1 MPKHQLEPSNAN
13 RSALD
18 KPSDTLSSE
27 STSSTIQTVVVVF
40 AKVTFLVLL
49 GGFFSLDWT
58 GADGWWIT
66 WISMAGFLTV
76 AARSTPRGAALYAL
90 LFGAISLG
98 LSFSWAEQM
107 LAYVMNQEGTNP
119 RLVFS
124 LLVAWESLLFVIVG
138 YSVAATRQRHA
149 TANGMLIPICLWIVL
164 EAFLP
169 RVFRWTLAHSQLGA
183 LTLVQS
189 IDLGGT
195 STVSLMV
202 LSIAFLPTLICD
214 LFSPKTQLRRSSA
227 RRGLA
232 VCAFVFVAT
241 LGYGIVRTS
250 LLDQRAGT
258 PIQIG
263 VVQEDPSLRVGL
275 PNMRGRSLAMK
286 DVELFIWPES
296 TLGVHSGELTSFADP
311 DHVLEL
317 SKPPMINSEYL
328 VGLPASVILGGRSF
342 YGDRDTETPV
352 YQTAF
357 LVDTNGEIVDRY
369 HKRSL
374 LPLGEY
380 VPGEKTYPELHD
392 WFQLGEYF
400 EPGTSDSPLTIPGGH
415 KIGVIICYEDTL
427 AEVTRKTVAAGAELL
442 VCIINDSAFESPVA
456 RRQHLKLARLRAIEN
471 RRYLVRSAG
480 TGVSCIINPWGS
492 YDQYLDADLTGAF
505 QSEVYL
511 RRDKTLYQV
520 LGNWPAWVAIA
531 VLVGAAWANRRTSS
545 KST

>member
-1 MPKHQLEPSNAN
+1 MLKPQPEESPAN
-13 RSALD
+13 RSAAERSFD
-18 KPSDTLSSE
+18 KSDSKPSASP
-27 STSSTIQTVVVVF
+27 IQSGVVVL
-40 AKVTFLVLL
+40 AKVTFLALL

-66 WISMAGFLTV
+66 WISMAGYLTV
-76 AARSTPRGAALYAL
+76 AARSTPRAAVFYGF
-90 LFGAISLG
+90 LFGVISLG

-119 RLVFS
+119 WLVFS
-124 LLVAWESLLFVIVG
+124 LLVAWESLLFVIVA
-138 YSVAATRQRHA
+138 YAVASIRQRDSKV
-149 TANGMLIPICLWIVL
+149 TGMLIPICLWIVL

-202 LSIAFLPTLICD
+202 LSIAFLPTLILD
-214 LFSPKTQLRRSSA
+214 MLSPKTHLRRSSA

-232 VCAFVFVAT
+232 LCAFVFVAT
-241 LGYGIVRTS
+241 LGYGVVRTS
-250 LLDQRAGT
+250 LLDQKEGT

-275 PNMRGRSLAMK
+275 PNMRERSWAMK
-286 DVELFIWPES
+286 DVDLFIWPES
-296 TLGVHSGELTSFADP
+296 TLGVHSGDLTSFADP
-311 DHVLEL
+311 EHVLEL
-317 SKPPMINSEYL
+317 SKPPMINSEFL

-352 YQTAF
+352 FQTAF
-357 LVDTNGEIVDRY
+357 LVDTDGKIVDRY

-380 VPGEKTYPELHD
+380 VPGEKTFPELHD

-400 EPGTSDSPLTIPGGH
+400 EPGTSDSPLTIPSGH
-415 KIGVIICYEDTL
+415 KIGVIICYEDTI
-427 AEVTRKTVAAGAELL
+427 AEVTRKTVVAGAEML

-480 TGVSCIINPWGS
+480 TGISCIINPWGS
-492 YDQYLDADLTGAF
+492 YDQYLDADVTGAF
-505 QSEVYL
+505 QSEVHL
-511 RRDKTLYQV
+511 RRDKTLYQM
-520 LGNWPAWVAIA
+520 LGNWPAWVAIV
-531 VLVGAAWANRRTSS
+531 VLVGAAWANRRAST
-545 KST
+545 KSA

>member
-1 MPKHQLEPSNAN
+1 MPQHQLEESIANQSVEKRSDKSVSNPS
-13 RSALD
+13 SP
-18 KPSDTLSSE
+18 KVQS
-27 STSSTIQTVVVVF
+27 IVVVL

-66 WISMAGFLTV
+66 WVSMAGYLTV
-76 AARSTPRGAALYAL
+76 AARSTPGAAAFYGF
-90 LFGAISLG
+90 LFGTISLG

-119 RLVFS
+119 KFVFS
-124 LLVAWESLLFVIVG
+124 LLVAWESLLFVVVG
-138 YSVAATRQRHA
+138 YAVATVRQRHS
-149 TANGMLIPICLWIVL
+149 TVTGMLIPICLWIVL

-195 STVSLMV
+195 SAVSLMV
-202 LSIAFLPTLICD
+202 LSIAFVPTLMWD
-214 LFSPKTQLRRSSA
+214 MLSPQTHMRRASA

-232 VCAFVFVAT
+232 VCAFVFVST
-241 LGYGIVRTS
+241 LGYGIIRSS
-250 LLDQRAGT
+250 LLDQKAGT

-263 VVQEDPSLRVGL
+263 VVQEDPSLRAGL
-275 PNMRGRSLAMK
+275 PNMRERSLAMK
-286 DVELFIWPES
+286 DVDLFIWPES
-296 TLGVHSGELTSFADP
+296 TLGVHSGDLTSFADAER
-311 DHVLEL
+311 VLEF
-317 SKPPMINSEYL
+317 SKPPMINSEPL

-342 YGDRDTETPV
+342 YGDRDSETPV

-357 LVDTNGEIVDRY
+357 MVDTTGAIVDRY

-380 VPGEKTYPELHD
+380 VPGEKTFPELHD

-400 EPGTSDSPLTIPGGH
+400 EPGTSDSPLTIPAGH
-415 KIGVIICYEDTL
+415 KIGVIICYEDTI
-427 AEVTRKTVAAGAELL
+427 AEVTRKTVAAGAEML

-480 TGVSCIINPWGS
+480 TGVSCIVNPWGS

-511 RRDKTLYQV
+511 RSDKTLYQM
-520 LGNWPAWVAIA
+520 LGNWPAWVAII
-531 VLVGAAWANRRTSS
+531 VLVGAAWANRRTSA
-545 KST
+545 KLT

>member
-1 MPKHQLEPSNAN
+1 MPKHQLEQSTAN
-13 RSALD
+13 RSVSD
-18 KPSDTLSSE
+18 KPTDKSGSE
-27 STSSTIQTVVVVF
+27 SSSSTIQTVVVVF
-40 AKVTFLVLL
+40 AKVTLLVLL

-119 RLVFS
+119 RIVFS

-138 YSVAATRQRHA
+138 YSVATIRRQHA
-149 TANGMLIPICLWIVL
+149 TVTGMLIPICLWIVL

-202 LSIAFLPTLICD
+202 LSIAFLPTLILD
-214 LFSPKTQLRRSSA
+214 MLSPKTQLRRSAA

-232 VCAFVFVAT
+232 VCACVFVAT
-241 LGYGIVRTS
+241 LGYGVVRTS

-275 PNMRGRSLAMK
+275 PNMRERSLAMK
-286 DVELFIWPES
+286 DVDLFIWPES

-480 TGVSCIINPWGS
+480 TGISCIINPWGS

-505 QSEVYL
+505 QSEVHL

-520 LGNWPAWVAIA
+520 LGNWPAWVAIV
-531 VLVGAAWANRRTSS
+531 VLVCAAWANRRTSS

>member
-1 MPKHQLEPSNAN
+1 MPKHQLEESTAN
-13 RSALD
+13 RSASD
-18 KPSDTLSSE
+18 KPSDTLGSE
-27 STSSTIQTVVVVF
+27 STSSTIQSVIVVL

-149 TANGMLIPICLWIVL
+149 TVTGMLIPICLWLVL

-202 LSIAFLPTLICD
+202 LSIAFLPTLIWD
-214 LFSPKTQLRRSSA
+214 LLSPKTHLRRSA
-227 RRGLA
+227 ACRGLA
-232 VCAFVFVAT
+232 VCACVFVAT
-241 LGYGIVRTS
+241 LGYGVIRTS
-250 LLDQRAGT
+250 LLDQKAGT

-275 PNMRGRSLAMK
+275 PNMRERSLAMK
-286 DVELFIWPES
+286 DVDLFIWPES
-296 TLGVHSGELTSFADP
+296 TLGVHSGDLTSFADP

-317 SKPPMINSEYL
+317 SKPPMINSEHL

-357 LVDTNGEIVDRY
+357 LVGTTGEIVDRY

-392 WFQLGEYF
+392 WFQLGEHF

-505 QSEVYL
+505 QSEVHL

-531 VLVGAAWANRRTSS
+531 VLVGAAWASRRTSS

>member
-1 MPKHQLEPSNAN
+1 MSKHQLEESTAN
-13 RSALD
+13 RSASD

-27 STSSTIQTVVVVF
+27 STSPTIQSVVIVF
-40 AKVTFLVLL
+40 AKVIFLVLL

-149 TANGMLIPICLWIVL
+149 TVTGMLIPICLWLVL

-183 LTLVQS
+183 LTLVQT

-202 LSIAFLPTLICD
+202 LSIAFLPTLILD
-214 LFSPKTQLRRSSA
+214 MLSPKTQLRRSAA

-241 LGYGIVRTS
+241 LGYGVIRTS
-250 LLDQRAGT
+250 LLDQKAGT

-275 PNMRGRSLAMK
+275 PNMLERSLAMK
-286 DVELFIWPES
+286 DVDLFIWPES
-296 TLGVHSGELTSFADP
+296 TLGVHSGDLTSFADP

-317 SKPPMINSEYL
+317 SKPPMINSEHL

-505 QSEVYL
+505 QSEVHL
-511 RRDKTLYQV
+511 RRDKTLYQM

-531 VLVGAAWANRRTSS
+531 VLVGAAWANRRASP

>member
-1 MPKHQLEPSNAN
+1 MPQHQLEESIANQSVEKRSDKSVSNPS
-13 RSALD
+13 SP
-18 KPSDTLSSE
+18 KVQS
-27 STSSTIQTVVVVF
+27 IVVVL

-66 WISMAGFLTV
+66 WVSMAGYLTV
-76 AARSTPRGAALYAL
+76 AARSTPGAAAFYGF
-90 LFGAISLG
+90 LFGTISLG

-119 RLVFS
+119 KFVFS
-124 LLVAWESLLFVIVG
+124 LLVAWESLLFVVVG
-138 YSVAATRQRHA
+138 YAVATVRQRHS
-149 TANGMLIPICLWIVL
+149 TVTGMLIPICLWIVL

-195 STVSLMV
+195 SAVSLMV
-202 LSIAFLPTLICD
+202 LSIAFVPTLMWD
-214 LFSPKTQLRRSSA
+214 MLSPQTHMRRASA

-232 VCAFVFVAT
+232 VCAFVFVST
-241 LGYGIVRTS
+241 LGYGIIRSS
-250 LLDQRAGT
+250 LLDQKAGT

-263 VVQEDPSLRVGL
+263 VVQEDPSLRAGL
-275 PNMRGRSLAMK
+275 PNMRERSLAMK
-286 DVELFIWPES
+286 DVDLFIWPES
-296 TLGVHSGELTSFADP
+296 TLGVHSGDLTSFADAER
-311 DHVLEL
+311 VLEF
-317 SKPPMINSEYL
+317 SKPPMINSEPL

-342 YGDRDTETPV
+342 YGDRDSETPV

-357 LVDTNGEIVDRY
+357 MVDTTGAIVDRY

-380 VPGEKTYPELHD
+380 VPGEKTFPELHD

-400 EPGTSDSPLTIPGGH
+400 EPGTSDSPLTIPAGH
-415 KIGVIICYEDTL
+415 KIGVIICYEDTI
-427 AEVTRKTVAAGAELL
+427 AEVTRKTVAAGAEML

-480 TGVSCIINPWGS
+480 TGVSCIVNPWGS

-511 RRDKTLYQV
+511 RSDKTLYQM

-531 VLVGAAWANRRTSS
+531 LLVGAAWANRRVSP

>member
-1 MPKHQLEPSNAN
+1 MPQHQLEQ
-13 RSALD
+13 SAASQSAAEKLSG
-18 KPSDTLSSE
+18 KSDSLSS
-27 STSSTIQTVVVVF
+27 SSTIHSIVVVI

-58 GADGWWIT
+58 RADGWWIT

-76 AARSTPRGAALYAL
+76 AARSTPRGAAFYGL

-138 YSVAATRQRHA
+138 YAVAATRNRQL
-149 TANGMLIPICLWIVL
+149 TVTGMLIPICLWIVL

-189 IDLGGT
+189 VDLGGT
-195 STVSLMV
+195 SAVSLMV
-202 LSIAFLPTLICD
+202 LCIAFLPTLVLD
-214 LFSPKTQLRRSSA
+214 MLSPKTHLRHSSA

-232 VCAFVFVAT
+232 VCAIVFAAT
-241 LGYGIVRTS
+241 LGYGIVRTNV
-250 LLDQRAGT
+250 LDQKAGT
-258 PIQIG
+258 PLQVG

-275 PNMRGRSLAMK
+275 PNMRERSLAMN
-286 DVELFIWPES
+286 DVDLFIWPES
-296 TLGVHSGELTSFADP
+296 TLGVHSGDLTSFADAE
-311 DHVLEL
+311 HVLEL
-317 SKPPMINSEYL
+317 SKPPMINSEHL

-357 LVDTNGEIVDRY
+357 LVDTTGKIVDRY

-380 VPGEKTYPELHD
+380 VPGEKTFPQLHD

-415 KIGVIICYEDTL
+415 KIGVIICYEDTI
-427 AEVTRKTVAAGAELL
+427 AEVTRKTVAAGAEML

-505 QSEVYL
+505 QSELYL

-520 LGNWPAWVAIA
+520 LGNWPAWVAIV
-531 VLVGAAWANRRTSS
+531 VLVGAAWAKQRTSAGP
-545 KST
+545 T